1 MSLLQR
7 LITAAYQGGK
17 GALKAGKGS
26 VDDILRSTPLG
37 GAPVRRSVGTIDSVR
52 PMTGRFSG
60 TRIPGTSPAAMNN
73 NAGILQSAPQVSPP
87 LRGTIFGKSNPI
99 SPPKPGPTIPSG
111 GQRVAPTTA
120 FGGQNPIVGNVR
132 TTPNVAPVS
141 GGGLRGLMP
150 KGPLDFLG
158 RAGQVVSGAE
168 IARKVGQ
175 GDIKGA
181 AIQTAMTF
189 PGKAFNAARGLFPAG
204 GLGVAGLTG
213 VGLAALELG
222 APASVADG
230 TLEPGS
236 AGYESL
242 TPLERRQL
250 YGGSGDMDAGPN
262 VVSRK
267 KEKPTVSET
276 IIDDSNGRIV
286 TQDQVR
292 PEVVDTTT
300 KLPPSAEQ
308 TMIDPYSY
316 NLAVYGQ
323 GRKAAQS
330 QTEMNKVRDLG
341 LAINRSLYPQ
351 FNNTKTP
358 NPMLQRMFPETYP
371 GTLNGLIEEKGVQK
385 PGSMSQVDADNA
397 IIDSS
402 FMDDKYR
409 IAAATGEVEGLLSA
423 EAQESLRQQ
432 FLQGQLKR
440 YSLEY

>member
-1 MSLLQR
+1 MNASLLQR

-17 GALKAGKGS
+17 GVLKAGKGS
-26 VDDILRSTPLG
+26 VDDILRSTPARRGFTGRGGPTIPKGGQRPGQTSVMPDGPTYAQRRGLQG
-37 GAPVRRSVGTIDSVR
+37 GA
-52 PMTGRFSG
+52 
-60 TRIPGTSPAAMNN
+60 
-73 NAGILQSAPQVSPP
+73 
-87 LRGTIFGKSNPI
+87 
-99 SPPKPGPTIPSG
+99 GPTIPSG
-111 GQRVAPTTA
+111 GQRVAPKTA

-158 RAGQVVSGAE
+158 RAGQVASGAE

-189 PGKAFNAARGLFPAG
+189 PGKAFNAARGLLPINITAG

-213 VGLAALELG
+213 VGLTALELG
-222 APASVADG
+222 APATVADG
-230 TLEPGS
+230 TLDSPE
-236 AGYESL
+236 AKRAKE
-242 TPLERRQL
+242 L
-250 YGGSGDMDAGPN
+250 YRTQQYDREQGADLDMDAIRNLPGGANNPN
-262 VVSRK
+262 
-267 KEKPTVSET
+267 
-276 IIDDSNGRIV
+276 IDDSNGRVIPE
-286 TQDQVR
+286 TQLR
-292 PEVVDTTT
+292 PEEVDTTT

-323 GRKAAQS
+323 GRNAAQS

-341 LAINRSLYPQ
+341 LAINRSMFPQ

-358 NPMLQRMFPETYP
+358 NPMLERMFPETYP
-371 GTLNGLIEEKGVQK
+371 GTLNALIEEKGVQK

-402 FMDDKYR
+402 IMDDKYKV
-409 IAAATGEVEGLLSA
+409 AAATGEVEGLLSA
-423 EAQESLRQQ
+423 QAQESLRQQ

-440 YSLEY
+440 YSLDY

>member
-1 MSLLQR
+1 MSLR
-7 LITAAYQGGK
+7 LIPLIKAAYQGGK

-73 NAGILQSAPQVSPP
+73 NAGVLQSAPRVPRP
-87 LRGTIFGKSNPI
+87 LRGTIFGESNPI
-99 SPPKPGPTIPSG
+99 SPPKSGPTIPSG

-120 FGGQNPIVGNVR
+120 FGGQNPIVGNVNTSKVPLAQAASR
-132 TTPNVAPVS
+132 SGLGMAALGLLGLPTGAFGLAIGGAGSGSTPRKENEFNP
-141 GGGLRGLMP
+141 
-150 KGPLDFLG
+150 GPL
-158 RAGQVVSGAE
+158 
-168 IARKVGQ
+168 I
-175 GDIKGA
+175 DIQLDGIKFRNPFTG
-181 AIQTAMTF
+181 TS
-189 PGKAFNAARGLFPAG
+189 PAK
-204 GLGVAGLTG
+204 L
-213 VGLAALELG
+213 
-222 APASVADG
+222 D
-230 TLEPGS
+230 
-236 AGYESL
+236 
-242 TPLERRQL
+242 PLEMRER
-250 YGGSGDMDAGPN
+250 YGGSGDMDAGPD

-267 KEKPTVSET
+267 KKKPTIPEV
-276 IIDDSNGRIV
+276 IIDDSNGRVIPE
-286 TQDQVR
+286 TQLR
-292 PEVVDTTT
+292 PEEVDTTT

-323 GRKAAQS
+323 GRNAAQS

-341 LAINRSLYPQ
+341 LAINRSMFPQ

-371 GTLNGLIEEKGVQK
+371 GTLNALIEEKGVQK

-402 FMDDKYR
+402 IMDDKYKV
-409 IAAATGEVEGLLSA
+409 AAATGEVEGLLSA
-423 EAQESLRQQ
+423 QAQESLRQQ

-440 YSLEY
+440 YSLDY